1 MGQYKKAIAYFQQH
15 HDISKE
21 IGFRQ
26 GVAISLHNIGEAL
39 SKLENYSEAESK
51 IQASLVISQKIKF
64 KELTARCFLALAE
77 IAQKTNRPELA
88 LSHCQQAIELCQEL
102 GIPLVKECEELLGQI
117 QGNLGEANK

>member
-1 MGQYKKAIAYFQQH
+1 QQH

-64 KELTARCFLALAE
+64 KELTARSLKVLAE

-88 LSHCQQAIELCQEL
+88 LSHCQQALELCQEL
-102 GIPLVKECEELLGQI
+102 GIPLVKKCEELLEQI
-117 QGNLGEANK
+117 QENLADSDNNLKQT